1 MTSLTNSINYLT
13 LYDKKEME
21 EILKLENEQ
30 RKKENLPLFTM
41 DELQKREIIISKT
54 NEGINGYSITNLTLN
69 SNNDVSVLIERLYE
83 VNKDDKVLNN
93 DLFEAAI
100 FVAVEKVQLMK
111 NNNNEIPKIIS
122 SSVIING
129 QKIEFN
135 ITDEYIKRRLDT
147 KFNKDAVKQKVEQDE
162 KYKKER
168 QEVENK
174 INANTFYN
182 DTGHRF
188 HSNVDDKTKELT
200 VVENDFD
207 ILSLDERLQIIQKEN
222 IGNNINLNEAYQKF
236 EKEKI
241 TAKLQGVDELS
252 NMDMAAL
259 KEESKD
265 VITAASII
273 DNKENFQVDIENNV
287 VFDKDNKRIDVSKK
301 IYESQN
307 LADEITS
314 LISIGYSKL
323 AIDRMLGKKHPE
335 WKSLSVEDKER
346 IFDLYGISTHDYAMK
361 GRKDRD
367 VDLNSNELS
376 SNAKKL
382 VLKND
387 QAYVSYVVISF
398 ISGLASG
405 LFITLLITFL
415 NSRWW
420 NESAYNRGK

>member
-415 NSRWW
+415 NSR
-420 NESAYNRGK
+420 

>member
-1 MTSLTNSINYLT
+1 MTNLTNSINYLT

-30 RKKENLPLFTM
+30 RKKEGLSILTM
-41 DELQKREIIISKT
+41 EELQKREVIISKKE
-54 NEGINGYSITNLTLN
+54 NVIDGYSITNLTIN
-69 SNNDVSVLIERLYE
+69 SNSDVSVLIERLYE
-83 VNKDDKVLNN
+83 KNKDDKVLNN
-93 DLFEAAI
+93 ELFETAI
-100 FVAVEKVQLMK
+100 FVAVEKVKLMK

-147 KFNKDAVKQKVEQDE
+147 KFNKDAVKQKIEQDE

-168 QEVENK
+168 QEVK
-174 INANTFYN
+174 DKVNANTFYN

-188 HSNVDDKTKELT
+188 HSNVDDKTNELT

-207 ILSLDERLQIIQKEN
+207 ILNLDERLQVIQQEN
-222 IGNNINLNEAYQKF
+222 IGNNITLNEAYQKF

-241 TAKLQGVDELS
+241 TTDMKKVDELS
-252 NMDMAAL
+252 VNDIVEL

-273 DNKENFQVDIENNV
+273 DNKEEFKVDLENNV

-301 IYESQN
+301 MDESQK
-307 LADEITS
+307 LGDEISS

-323 AIDRMLGKKHPE
+323 AIDRVLGKNHPE
-335 WKSLSVEDKER
+335 WRSLSVEDKER
-346 IFDLYGISTHDYAMK
+346 IFDLYGISTPSEAMVNI
-361 GRKDRD
+361 KDRN
-367 VDLNSNELS
+367 VDLSGNELS
-376 SNAKKL
+376 PNVKKL

-387 QAYVSYVVISF
+387 QAAYVSYVVISF

-415 NSRWW
+415 NSR
-420 NESAYNRGK
+420 